1 MGSTWFD
8 MPYAHALGHLN
19 QSGLPVVGGRM
30 HVEQSVSLPKVC
42 SKDGALEDSYS
53 LYRCGKY
60 VKAVEICEDLERRG
74 YSSAESYLIQGACEY
89 QLRRFDRCIQC
100 NNAAIKLK
108 PHMAEAYANM
118 GNAYLQK
125 GFLDSGIF
133 YYSTAINLKPDF
145 VEAMM
150 NLAVAYT
157 RKGWYW
163 QAITTY
169 SSVSV
174 IKPMLVDVHC
184 SMGAL
189 WRLQGDPVTAI
200 TCYNKS
206 LQIDS
211 RCWAAWHGLA
221 ECAREMGS
229 LNQALAYYTEAEN
242 IKADAAVYNGKGLC
256 YNGLKLTDKAEVA
269 FSKAARLLPSCP
281 YTLGNLAGA
290 LYENKKLEQSISTY
304 RQALCINPTFPE
316 ALNNL
321 GNALREAGK
330 YTEAVACYTSCIQL
344 QMPSLGAQSSWLS
357 QQKEI
362 VQRHV
367 FKISVAY
374 NNLGGILKIMGRLPE
389 CVIAY
394 QHVVMLQPNTPE
406 AHVNLA
412 SAYKD
417 MGRHDEAIQSYKG
430 ALLLRP
436 HYPDAFANMVH
447 SFQSV
452 CDWSGRRE
460 YFAKLESYIFENIQ
474 ADQLPCVQPFHAL
487 SYPFSA
493 ELALQISKKY
503 AQHCLQNARQLP
515 GTVNKPLGHP
525 ISKPLEAG
533 KKLKIAYVSSDFGD
547 HPLSHLMG
555 SVFGLHASRNKSVEA
570 HCYSLSPDDGSIFY
584 KRVKNESHKF
594 RDVSSWTAYQ
604 IANQISLDGIHIAV
618 NLNGYTKGARN
629 EVFAYRPAPI
639 QISLMGFPATMGA
652 DYIDY
657 IILDKVVCP
666 PASRKCYSESV
677 AYMPHTYFVNDYKH
691 AHQHV
696 LEDKTVPSRSQI
708 GLPEDKIIYS
718 CANQLYKY
726 DPDTFKTWCSI
737 LKRVPNSVLWLL
749 RFPPA
754 GELRIRA
761 AAMQH
766 GVESSRII
774 FTDVARKPDHI
785 ARTGLADIFLDTPLC
800 NAHTTGCDVLWGG
813 CPIITLP
820 LERMASRVAASLCNA
835 TGLGDEMIATSLQDY
850 EDRAVQ
856 LGVDKPLRE
865 RLRRR
870 LREARMSCPLFD
882 TDRYVDN
889 LDRAYVKMWD
899 IHAQQDPPQDFEI
912 TE

>member
-1 MGSTWFD
+1 
-8 MPYAHALGHLN
+8 MPYAHVLGNLN
-19 QSGLPVVGGRM
+19 QRGCGTVFGGTILA
-30 HVEQSVSLPKVC
+30 EQSVILPSVGDE
-42 SKDGALEDSYS
+42 DGAIEKAYS
-53 LYRCGKY
+53 LYQCGKY
-60 VKAVEICEDLERRG
+60 NKAIELCEDLKGKG
-74 YSSAESYLIQGACEY
+74 YSSAESHLIQGACEY
-89 QLRRFDRCIQC
+89 QLRRFDRCIEC
-100 NNAAIKLK
+100 NNAAIKMK
-108 PHMAEAYANM
+108 PLMAEAYANM
-118 GNAYLQK
+118 GNAYLRK

-133 YYSTAINLKPDF
+133 YYSTAVNLKPDF

-150 NLAVAYT
+150 NLAAAYI

-163 QAITTY
+163 QAIRTY
-169 SSVSV
+169 SSVLV
-174 IKPMLVDVHC
+174 IDPMLSDVHC
-184 SMGAL
+184 CMGGL

-200 TCYNKS
+200 ACYNKG

-211 RCWAAWHGLA
+211 RSCAAWHGLA

-229 LNQALAYYTEAEN
+229 FSQALLYYKEAEN
-242 IKADAAVYNGKGLC
+242 IKPDAAVYNGKGLC
-256 YNGLKLTDKAEVA
+256 YNGLKQTDLAEVA
-269 FSKAARLLPSCP
+269 FVKAARLLPSCP

-290 LYENKKLEQSISTY
+290 LYENKKLDESISTY
-304 RQALCINPTFPE
+304 RQALCLNPTFPE

-330 YTEAVACYTSCIQL
+330 YTEAIACYTSCIQL
-344 QMPSLGAQSSWLS
+344 QMPTLGAQPYWTST
-357 QQKEI
+357 QTD
-362 VQRHV
+362 VYQRQL

-389 CVIAY
+389 CAIAY

-417 MGRHDEAIQSYKG
+417 MGRHDEAIQSYRG

-452 CDWSGRRE
+452 CDWSSRRE
-460 YFAKLESYIFENIQ
+460 CFANLERYIYDNVES
-474 ADQLPCVQPFHAL
+474 DQLPCVQPFHAL

-503 AQHCLQNARQLP
+503 AKYCLQNALQLP
-515 GTVNKPLGHP
+515 GSSNMPLKHP
-525 ISKPLEAG
+525 VSKALEADDS
-533 KKLKIAYVSSDFGD
+533 LKIAYVSSDFGD

-555 SVFGLHASRNKSVEA
+555 SVFGLHASRNKGIKA
-570 HCYSLSPDDGSIFY
+570 YCYSLSPDDGSIFY
-584 KRVKNESHKF
+584 KRVKNDSYYF
-594 RDVSSWTAYQ
+594 RDVSSWTAFQ
-604 IANQISLDGIHIAV
+604 IANQISSDGIHIAV

-629 EVFAYRPAPI
+629 EVFAFKPAPI

-652 DYIDY
+652 EYIDY
-657 IILDKVVCP
+657 IVLDKVVCP
-666 PASRKCYSESV
+666 PSSRKCYSESV

-691 AHQHV
+691 AHHHV
-696 LEDKTVPSRSQI
+696 LEENSIPSRSQI
-708 GLPEDKIIYS
+708 GLPEDKVIYY

-726 DPDTFKTWCSI
+726 DPETFKTWCSI

-754 GELRIRA
+754 GEMRIRA

-820 LERMASRVAASLCNA
+820 LERMASRVAASLCHA
-835 TGLGDEMIATSLQDY
+835 AGFGDEMVAITIQDY
-850 EDRAVQ
+850 EERAVELGLSKALRDKLRQQ
-856 LGVDKPLRE
+856 LRD
-865 RLRRR
+865 
-870 LREARMSCPLFD
+870 ARMTCPLFD
-882 TDRYVDN
+882 TNRYVNN
-889 LDRAYVKMWD
+889 LEKAYMHMWE
-899 IHAQQDPPQDFEI
+899 IHVHHESPHDFEV
-912 TE
+912 EE